1 MSAFVV
7 DRPLQPPVRPNHF
20 TPWALTSGR
29 GRSIRGVPASAAGP
43 SRGGVCVEALAG
55 ISSRILEIQSRMAQ
69 LTAPPR
75 MIASTTPY
83 LGTLSTAPSPSST
96 PTSSPSAL
104 AFGTILDE
112 AVATSTVSAATSRTT
127 TTLDAP
133 GSGLGLVDAKGV
145 PTALIPY
152 GNGKVPG
159 EALSPIAGTNH
170 KLWSPA
176 ARSFEALR
184 DAAGRDG
191 VSIGIT
197 DSYRTY
203 ESQVSLAERKGLY
216 SQGGLAARPGTSDH
230 GWGIAMD
237 LGLDPQAQAWMRT
250 HAKSYGF
257 VEDTPREPWHWG
269 YHPTH

>member
-1 MSAFVV
+1 M
-7 DRPLQPPVRPNHF
+7 
-20 TPWALTSGR
+20 
-29 GRSIRGVPASAAGP
+29 
-43 SRGGVCVEALAG
+43 EALAG

-69 LTAPPR
+69 LAAPPR
-75 MIASTTPY
+75 AVPPTSTY
-83 LGTLSTAPSPSST
+83 LGTVGTGASATSGA
-96 PTSSPSAL
+96 TSSAM

-112 AVATSTVSAATSRTT
+112 AVATSSVSSTTSTSRAASTF
-127 TTLDAP
+127 DAP
-133 GSGLGLVDAKGV
+133 GSGLGLVNAKGV
-145 PTALIPY
+145 PVELIPY
-152 GNGKVPG
+152 GNGTVPSN
-159 EALSPIAGTNH
+159 ALSPVAGTNH
-170 KLWSPA
+170 RLWAPA

-191 VSIGIT
+191 VTIGVT

-216 SQGGLAARPGTSDH
+216 SQGGLAAKPGTSDH

-237 LGLDPQAQAWMRT
+237 LSLDPRAQAWMR
-250 HAKSYGF
+250 ANGKDYGF